1 METIKKIVQVECEF
15 DSSHI
20 IKKMLEIKAGTE
32 EVQSTIQVYCPFC
45 QKYINGK
52 IQGEVHLDDEAMRK
66 FGFND

>member
-1 METIKKIVQVECEF
+1 
-15 DSSHI
+15 
-20 IKKMLEIKAGTE
+20 MLEIKAGTE

-52 IQGEVHLDDEAMRK
+52 IQGEVHLDDEVMRK